1 MLIGIPAAMTSF
13 VTGFGRMIFTSFIS
27 IMGTIAVAA
36 HSIAYT
42 AESIFY
48 IPAVGI
54 QKAVITLAGNYLGEN
69 NRLRINKMT
78 KVGGILV
85 MSIMAFMGVILFI
98 FGRDISE
105 IFTNDENAAELSGRV
120 LRMISISEPL
130 FGLSI
135 MMQGVLEGMGETK
148 KIFLWSSISMWLF
161 RVLLCFGV
169 TRVIIGKLEVAWMC
183 MMGDNIFRAIS
194 LSVVFYLTNRKFKYT
209 IN

>member
-1 MLIGIPAAMTSF
+1 
-13 VTGFGRMIFTSFIS
+13 
-27 IMGTIAVAA
+27 
-36 HSIAYT
+36 
-42 AESIFY
+42 
-48 IPAVGI
+48 
-54 QKAVITLAGNYLGEN
+54 
-69 NRLRINKMT
+69 
-78 KVGGILV
+78 

-98 FGRDISE
+98 FSRDISE

-169 TRVIIGKLEVAWMC
+169 TRVIIGKLEVAWMY
-183 MMGDNIFRAIS
+183 R
-194 LSVVFYLTNRKFKYT
+194 R
-209 IN
+209 